1 MVYLEYEKTK
11 LPVLDGYNIT
21 KSSQEIAYS
30 DFKCDFTGRTADELP
45 QKYEEVKV
53 IEERELNTI
62 TQEPIKK
69 TIENSKDIT
78 FKSNVDSDIEITKIK
93 GNHYQDSR
101 DGKNLLDFKETNSN
115 ITESGLSYK
124 KNSDG
129 SIEVKGTTNRAL
141 DYSMTNKYTFKVGK
155 TYTLKAISSSQKP
168 PTFYFKFNSTNGG
181 TKNVLYNSKTTITIK
196 EEETLA
202 LMWSQGSNAT
212 LDFKAYIMIYEG
224 TDDKPYEQYGVS
236 PSIDYP
242 SEIKTVGSNV
252 NLLPTTTDGWE
263 QGTIDNGASED
274 NTTRIRTKDYCPI
287 QHCEYTLWLSNS
299 DNYVFRNIFYYDSDK
314 KYINNQ
320 FVLDGS
326 KQATFTNLTF
336 TPPTTAKYCKVVIAR
351 KDNTTLT
358 TDSIVDIKAKLEKGT
373 VATQYSPYNQGCVK
387 IKISN
392 NDNTQTQTVTIP
404 IQQEMLEGDYIDKD
418 GEHHE
423 WGKLVLTGEEKLSFF
438 IQGDYILFQYNKS
451 QDMLKKSK
459 MICNY
464 FIYKP
469 NWNISNESVY
479 YGGRSSNY
487 FQIKILSS
495 RLSEAT
501 LQGVQNYLKS
511 LYDAGTPVIIYYKLA
526 TQINLPLT
534 DEQKFLN
541 ELRSQEGINY
551 ITAETNISV
560 KYTEDMIPKKAKRTK
575 QNLLCYG
582 YVDNY
587 AFPELREQN
596 SDIDISFTLLSP
608 SKMSTLRTCTAV
620 GTYKLKDLLEKIIL
634 KPLLDDG
641 FILVEL
647 NVSDISVTVNFL
659 CKTVDYCLN
668 NLSNKFN
675 IWCNIDEQKKIY
687 IKDIELI
694 WNEGKIKHIYD
705 DEHSIKGL
713 QYIKPSTSSDDY
725 ANVINFTNVR
735 IYESSTLEFSDDDT
749 KTMVQGFN
757 PLISRQISST
767 KNGDQIA
774 FEIPIDIKKENILKS
789 VYSRGESDVNVAAL
803 RFGGIYTDNT
813 IFNVDVSYD
822 KENDVVVLSD
832 NLGFENG
839 EGKDKEFLLVRD
851 SFFSN
856 LVIGIKYNG
865 SKTLKA
871 IEYMNSDS
879 ALVWSI
885 NKFYNNKAINEQKNK
900 ISKTGIIET
909 TLDMKESWKTVQEL
923 REIGTTYMN
932 KNGLKLGGQVE
943 LKTDED
949 VFKVGDTIKINKM
962 IISGVYVVTDI
973 QIECSNNDLEYIV
986 TCKNANMLSS
996 FIDIFRSEDT
1006 QETSDKTYHLYL
1018 THYNQEEFA
1027 ESHEVIQE

>member
-1 MVYLEYEKTK
+1 MVYLEYEKTR

-30 DFKCDFTGRTADELP
+30 DFKCDFTGRTPDELP

-53 IEERELNTI
+53 VEERELNTI
-62 TQEPIKK
+62 IQEPIKK

-78 FKSNVDSDIEITKIK
+78 FKTNVDSEIEITKIK

-101 DGKNLLDFKETNSN
+101 EGYNLLDFNVTQAENVIYNEDGTVTINRQGGFTLKYSDVKYESN
-115 ITESGLSYK
+115 
-124 KNSDG
+124 
-129 SIEVKGTTNRAL
+129 
-141 DYSMTNKYTFKVGK
+141 K
-155 TYTLKAISSSQKP
+155 TYTQVMELIS
-168 PTFYFKFNSTNGG
+168 G
-181 TKNVLYNSKTTITIK
+181 TIK
-196 EEETLA
+196 DAKGNDFTNNSIMSKSGKWFINGKSDTFTLQEQSTGTGF
-202 LMWSQGSNAT
+202 WCNAGAI
-212 LDFKAYIMIYEG
+212 FNNAKIRIWGYEG
-224 TDDKPYEQYGVS
+224 TEDKPFEQYGAS
-236 PSIDYP
+236 PSPDYP
-242 SEIKTVGSNV
+242 SEIETVKDSVEIDIVNKNLFDKNKALRGYELNGTTGKTSSNSLFFTSDYIRV
-252 NLLPTTTDGWE
+252 NPNGQYFLSGKHDGTSNCFYDKNKKILAKVTLTNGLLTVP
-263 QGTIDNGASED
+263 
-274 NTTRIRTKDYCPI
+274 
-287 QHCEYTLWLSNS
+287 SNS
-299 DNYVFRNIFYYDSDK
+299 DIYYLRF
-314 KYINNQ
+314 N
-320 FVLDGS
+320 
-326 KQATFTNLTF
+326 
-336 TPPTTAKYCKVVIAR
+336 
-351 KDNTTLT
+351 
-358 TDSIVDIKAKLEKGT
+358 AKLTSIDTTMIEKGT
-373 VATQYSPYNQGCVK
+373 EKTDYVEGKSQS
-387 IKISN
+387 IIM
-392 NDNTQTQTVTIP
+392 P
-404 IQQEMLEGDYIDKD
+404 IQQEMLEGDYIKD
-418 GEHHE
+418 VEHHE
-423 WGKLVLTGEEKLSFF
+423 WGKIILTGTESIFYYTV
-438 IQGDYILFQYNKS
+438 QGDYYLFQIRLNDAAKAVPY
-451 QDMLKKSK
+451 
-459 MICNY
+459 ICNK
-464 FIYKP
+464 FISAP
-469 NWNISNESVY
+469 NWGTSRNIESVDNQY
-479 YGGRSSNY
+479 NNGTLMQ
-487 FQIKILSS
+487 FKVLSS
-495 RLSEAT
+495 RLSEVSPS
-501 LQGVQNYLKS
+501 GVQTWFKTQYE
-511 LYDAGTPVIIYYKLA
+511 AGKPVIVYYKLA
-526 TQINLPLT
+526 EPVNLELT
-534 DEQKFLN
+534 EEQKKGLKKV
-541 ELRSQEGINY
+541 QVKKGINHV
-551 ITAETNISV
+551 TSEASISV

-641 FILVEL
+641 FILEEL
-647 NVSDISVTVNFL
+647 NVTDISVTVNFL

-705 DEHSIKGL
+705 DEHSIRGL

-735 IYESSTLEFSDDDT
+735 IYESSSLEFSDDDT
-749 KTMVQGFN
+749 KIMTQSFN
-757 PLISRQISST
+757 PLISKQISNT
-767 KNGDQIA
+767 PNGDQIL
-774 FEIPIDIKKENILKS
+774 FEIPIDTKKENILKS
-789 VYSRGESDVNVAAL
+789 VYSRGENDGNVAAL

-813 IFNVDVSYD
+813 IFNAAISYD

-856 LVIGIKYNG
+856 LVTGIKYNG

-923 REIGTTYMN
+923 RKIGTTYMN
-932 KNGLKLGGQVE
+932 KNGLKLDGQVE

-962 IISGVYVVTDI
+962 IVSGVYVVTDI
-973 QIECSNNDLEYIV
+973 QIDCSNNDLEYIV

>member
-1 MVYLEYEKTK
+1 MVYLEYEKTR

-30 DFKCDFTGRTADELP
+30 DFKCDFTGRTPDELP

-53 IEERELNTI
+53 VEERELNTI
-62 TQEPIKK
+62 IQEPIKK

-78 FKSNVDSDIEITKIK
+78 FKTNVDSEIEITKIK

-101 DGKNLLDFKETNSN
+101 EGYNLLDFKETNTA
-115 ITESGLSYK
+115 ITTSGLNYK

-129 SIEVKGTTNRAL
+129 SIEVSGTTNRAW
-141 DYSMTNKYTFKVGK
+141 DYAMTNKYTFKAGK
-155 TYTLKAISSSQKP
+155 TYTVMANITGQAP
-168 PTFYFKFNSTNGG
+168 PTFYFKFNSANGG
-181 TKNVLYNSKTTITIK
+181 VKNVANGSKTTITIK
-196 EEETLA
+196 EDQELN
-202 LMWSQGSNAT
+202 LMLSLSANFT
-212 LDFKAYIMIYEG
+212 VNFKAYILLYEG
-224 TDDKPYEQYGVS
+224 TEDKPYEQYGAS

-242 SEIKTVGSNV
+242 SEIETVNGSIEVDVVNKNLLNTANTEETTKGGITYSIKNGILKLNGTATANFDIQLSKNIKIKKGKYTHSSSYIQSGLYISFDNLWYTMISSTVGKKRTFEITED
-252 NLLPTTTDGWE
+252 TTYKRYF
-263 QGTIDNGASED
+263 I
-274 NTTRIRTKDYCPI
+274 
-287 QHCEYTLWLSNS
+287 WL
-299 DNYVFRNIFYYDSDK
+299 D
-314 KYINNQ
+314 
-320 FVLDGS
+320 
-326 KQATFTNLTF
+326 
-336 TPPTTAKYCKVVIAR
+336 
-351 KDNTTLT
+351 
-358 TDSIVDIKAKLEKGT
+358 KGT
-373 VATQYSPYNQGCVK
+373 VLNNVEIKLQLEVGDTATDFVEHQS
-387 IKISN
+387 
-392 NDNTQTQTVTIP
+392 QTAIMQ
-404 IQQEMLEGDYIDKD
+404 IQQEMLEGDYVADV
-418 GEHHE
+418 EHHE
-423 WGKLVLTGEEKLSFF
+423 WGKLVLTGDENFVQQRNANKLNYFF
-438 IQGDYILFQYNKS
+438 LNYNLVKIKGDTISN
-451 QDMLKKSK
+451 MLKKAK
-459 MICNY
+459 TGEI
-464 FIYKP
+464 
-469 NWNISNESVY
+469 WNKTSYEDLVAVSDNKQTIN
-479 YGGRSSNY
+479 
-487 FQIKILSS
+487 IMLSDTTIT
-495 RLSEAT
+495 T
-501 LQGVQNYLKS
+501 LQQFKEKLKE
-511 LYDAGTPVIIYYKLA
+511 LYNAGTPIIIYYELA
-526 TQINLPLT
+526 EPIDLELT
-534 DEQKFLN
+534 EEQKNLN
-541 ELRSQEGINY
+541 KLQAQKGINY
-551 ITAETNISV
+551 ITAGTNISV
-560 KYTEDMIPKKAKRTK
+560 KYTEDMISKKAKRIK

-620 GTYKLKDLLEKIIL
+620 GTYKLKDLLKKIIL

-641 FILVEL
+641 FVLIEL
-647 NVSDISVTVNFL
+647 NVTDISVTVNFL

-668 NLSNKFN
+668 CLSNKFN
-675 IWCNIDEQKKIY
+675 IWCNIDEQKNIY

-694 WNEGKIKHIYD
+694 WNEGKIKHVYD

-735 IYESSTLEFSDDDT
+735 IYESSSLEFSDDDT
-749 KTMVQGFN
+749 KIMTQSFN
-757 PLISRQISST
+757 PLISKQISNI
-767 KNGDQIA
+767 KKGDQIQ
-774 FEIPIDIKKENILKS
+774 FEISVDVKKENILKS
-789 VYSRGESDVNVAAL
+789 VYSRGESDGNVAAL

-813 IFNVDVSYD
+813 IFNADVSYD

-856 LVIGIKYNG
+856 LVTGIKYNG

-879 ALVWSI
+879 ALMWSI

-923 REIGTTYMN
+923 RKIGTTYMN

-949 VFKVGDTIKINKM
+949 VFKVGDTIRINKM
-962 IISGVYVVTDI
+962 IVSGVYVVTDI
-973 QIECSNNDLEYIV
+973 QIDCSNNDLEYIV

-1018 THYNQEEFA
+1018 TYYNQEEFA